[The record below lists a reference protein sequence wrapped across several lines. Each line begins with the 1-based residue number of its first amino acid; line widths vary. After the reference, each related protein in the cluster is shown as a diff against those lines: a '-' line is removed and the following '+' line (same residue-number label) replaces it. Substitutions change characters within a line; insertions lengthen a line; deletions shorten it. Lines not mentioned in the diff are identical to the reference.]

1 MTAEK
6 EAAAVIRYDRV
17 ERTVTIKS
25 RKISLSRIIKTIDT
39 VSPSPINLY
48 LQNEQYIPINLEN
61 THWYRAL
68 RYVVENADLKQVNL
82 DGKIDLYT
90 RLFYYKHVSPYLKV
104 AGNVGVYMNAGSGG
118 DSKELT
124 RDDGT
129 TRYVFINDFENSAEV
144 AQQYRAAKAK
154 NESSGFIQIHE
165 GSGPAPVSDYGTFAR
180 SGESSAQPQA
190 AAVEAVE
197 EQVPAEPVEEVPEPA
212 VEESK
217 PARAPLK
224 PYSGEK
230 VAAEQEEPVVVAAAP
245 PEEPA
250 DPAPE
255 AKQEEP
261 DQQVPEEP
269 VAETEAEKTPA
280 KTEVEEPAADQQEPA
295 SDRGEEAAQAD
306 REQGSREQTGG
317 TQTGSAEKTDAGAPV
332 AAAQLEFSLA
342 HAVAILLI
350 IVVVIIG
357 CVYLT
362 RSAGAKAAEA
372 EKHVEPDDLDQQ
384 DELDIDTGV
393 QVDKKYEEEIFDQ
406 LDHVSDPA
414 PDKEEASAERPQES
428 SRQETVNEE
437 TKSAEESGQTEEAY
451 HPRDVAGSEKRIHTG
466 PELEDVAD

>member
-1 MTAEK
+1 M
-6 EAAAVIRYDRV
+6 
-17 ERTVTIKS
+17 
-25 RKISLSRIIKTIDT
+25 
-39 VSPSPINLY
+39 
-48 LQNEQYIPINLEN
+48 
-61 THWYRAL
+61 
-68 RYVVENADLKQVNL
+68 
-82 DGKIDLYT
+82 
-90 RLFYYKHVSPYLKV
+90 
-104 AGNVGVYMNAGSGG
+104 
-118 DSKELT
+118 
-124 RDDGT
+124 
-129 TRYVFINDFENSAEV
+129 
-144 AQQYRAAKAK
+144 
-154 NESSGFIQIHE
+154 
-165 GSGPAPVSDYGTFAR
+165 
-180 SGESSAQPQA
+180 
-190 AAVEAVE
+190 
-197 EQVPAEPVEEVPEPA
+197 
-212 VEESK
+212 
-217 PARAPLK
+217 
-224 PYSGEK
+224 
-230 VAAEQEEPVVVAAAP
+230 VVAAAP

-466 PELEDVAD
+466 PEQEDVADDRAAGYDEAVHGPERIPRKICLFEVKCAVDGDSFTGIGLDISAGGLFVDSKDIFEVGKVVELEFRLFEDDEDPVRCRGAVTWYNQRPDPIKPDYPNGFGVRFIDMDATTIERVDAYLKADDETA